1 MQRPAS
7 AGPPTSVAP
16 LPVAPARSRR
26 PPGRRRRLRL
36 PRKRWLWLA
45 IPLVPLLLV
54 AGFGL
59 YLYSLFAG
67 VNRVDLSGVLTPQNG
82 PGVNYLIAGSD
93 QRADGSVAGERADT
107 LIVMRV
113 GDGTPKMMSI
123 PRDLWVPIS
132 GTDGSAKINAAYNG
146 GPARLVATVQGSLE
160 IPIHHYVEV
169 DFVTF
174 GSLVDAVGGVTI
186 NFPHPAFDTN
196 SGLSVDQTGPVE
208 LDGEQALAYV
218 RSRHYT
224 EVIDGVPREDPTAD
238 LGRQLRQQEFMKAV
252 MGKVGATRNPVGLTK
267 VARALGK
274 DLTIDDDLSAFGA
287 LGLARPGRY
296 QPGYPHPADSPWTRG
311 RPVGAVSPRA
321 GGDSD
326 LGPTAVAAGTMGGPA
341 AVGAYAVRCGGPTAS
356 VQEGDP
362 HHGRMPQHR
371 RLQPTH
377 HQVRRPAPDVYR
389 SGDHL
394 PR

>member
-1 MQRPAS
+1 GPPAPSMQRPAS

-146 GPARLVATVQGSLE
+146 GPARLVATVQSSLE

-287 LGLARPGRY
+287 LGLARGLAGTSPDTLILPTAPGRE
-296 QPGYPHPADSPWTRG
+296 
-311 RPVGAVSPRA
+311 GAQSV
-321 GGDSD
+321 
-326 LGPTAVAAGTMGGPA
+326 LFLQEQAAIPILDQL
-341 AVGAYAVRCGGPTAS
+341 R
-356 VQEGDP
+356 
-362 HHGRMPQHR
+362 
-371 RLQPTH
+371 
-377 HQVRRPAPDVYR
+377 
-389 SGDHL
+389 
-394 PR
+394 